1 MKKVLSIILCC
12 ALLCT
17 LSVPAFAAYSGRS
30 VVKQIEAGINAD
42 RFTVKEIEAA
52 DVPDDV
58 VVMEFDTAKEA
69 VAWINSLS
77 EVIPQTKID
86 SVIPG
91 YEQKGDVGWVEASPI
106 PDDGWGTITYS
117 MEYEVPGMSAQVVTS
132 EHYFEYEDNKVI
144 DWSVYT
150 EISGIGLATYDQTYD
165 HLEKVDTGYSMHY
178 IGSCVG
184 DLGYYISVGG
194 TNIGVYEQLELTH
207 SLYYYYGN

>member
-117 MEYEVPGMSAQVVTS
+117 MEYEVPGMSAQVVTA